1 MENNRTPKNRYNGS
15 GINTDDRKAQQNA
28 GMADIKGQD
37 TLKEIGTVLDKQAAG
52 VAQTVTDMFKFMS
65 LTAAV
70 LPNMELD
77 TGIFHLKVDDDGI
90 LFEINHPFRK
100 DKQYDT
106 YEDGTEEPDNDYDDD
121 EEGLLYDGD

>member
-1 MENNRTPKNRYNGS
+1 METRTPKNRYNGS
-15 GINTDDRKAQQNA
+15 GINTEDRKTQQSA
-28 GMADIKGQD
+28 GRADIKGQD
-37 TLKEIGTVLDKQAAG
+37 ALKEIGTMLDKQAAG

-90 LFEINHPFRK
+90 LFEISHPFRNE
-100 DKQYDT
+100 KQGDT
-106 YEDGTEEPDNDYDDD
+106 YEDDSEEPDNDYDDD

>member
-1 MENNRTPKNRYNGS
+1 METRIPKNRYNGS
-15 GINTDDRKAQQNA
+15 GINTNDHKMQQCA
-28 GMADIKGQD
+28 GTTDHKGQD
-37 TLKEIGTVLDKQAAG
+37 TLKEIGAVLDKQAAG

-90 LFEINHPFRK
+90 RFEINHPFRK
-100 DKQYDT
+100 DKQCDT
-106 YEDGTEEPDNDYDDD
+106 YEDGTEEPNNDYDDD